1 MNDKIFGA
9 GLFGIDAF
17 AAEVETY
24 ISEGLPK
31 FDIVGLPNSAVR
43 ESRDRVRAALTNCG
57 FSFPPSRIT
66 VNSRSRRHKRV
77 GSALRFAEY
86 FVGSCKKRSA

>member
-31 FDIVGLPNSAVR
+31 FDIVGLPDSAVR
-43 ESRDRVRAALTNCG
+43 ESRDRVRAAADQL
-57 FSFPPSRIT
+57 RIFLPALPH
-66 VNSRSRRHKRV
+66 NRQSRSRRHKKV
-77 GSALRFAEY
+77 GSALRFADT